1 VSENIMLQMDSVHVH
16 YGAIHALK
24 GVSLKVGKGQIVT
37 LIGAN
42 GAGKTSTLSAIT
54 NLVPKTSGKILFKG
68 RDISHVATHRIV
80 MNGIAMV
87 PEGRRIFPNLS
98 VMENLLMGAYS
109 RRDLEAMKADLEWV
123 FDLFPRLEERSKQL
137 GGTLSGG
144 EQQMLAVA
152 RGLMTRPELLMLD
165 EPSLGLAP
173 LLVKEVFEVIRR
185 IRDEGVTIL
194 LVEQNAM
201 AALKV
206 ADYAYVLETGRIVL
220 EGTGSHLLKND
231 NVRKAYLGV
240 VTE

>member
-1 VSENIMLQMDSVHVH
+1 MSENIMLQADSVHVH
-16 YGAIHALK
+16 YRAIHALK
-24 GVSLKVGKGQIVT
+24 GISLKVGKDQIVT

-54 NLVPKTSGKILFKG
+54 NLVSKTSGKILFKG
-68 RDISHVATHRIV
+68 RDISHAATHQVV

-109 RRDLEAMKADLEWV
+109 RKDPEAVKADLEWV

-231 NVRKAYLGV
+231 DVRKAYLGV
-240 VTE
+240 ATE

>member
-1 VSENIMLQMDSVHVH
+1 VSENIMLQVDSVHVH

-24 GVSLKVGKGQIVT
+24 GISLKVGKGQIVT

-54 NLVPKTSGKILFKG
+54 NLVSKTSGKILFKG
-68 RDISHVATHRIV
+68 RDISHAATHQIV

-109 RRDLEAMKADLEWV
+109 RKDPEAVKTD
-123 FDLFPRLEERSKQL
+123 
-137 GGTLSGG
+137 
-144 EQQMLAVA
+144 
-152 RGLMTRPELLMLD
+152 
-165 EPSLGLAP
+165 
-173 LLVKEVFEVIRR
+173 KEVFEVIRR

-220 EGTGSHLLKND
+220 EGTGSHLLRND
-231 NVRKAYLGV
+231 DVRKACLGV
-240 VTE
+240 ATE

>member
-1 VSENIMLQMDSVHVH
+1 MSENIMLQMDSVHVH